1 LEEYTNK
8 KEPEE
13 VRCIEGMTKI
23 LEYSMAGRS
32 LTLRNIDESGFS
44 IIAKEDIHVDEGDIK
59 KIGNL
64 FESVGI
70 PFRSVNDLNG
80 TPRQEI
86 ITLELFKDEAE
97 KVLSLLAKERLDK
110 VDELEHQ
117 DKEQIYKILMALDN
131 IQKKIERGIAKS
143 QK

>member
-1 LEEYTNK
+1 
-8 KEPEE
+8 
-13 VRCIEGMTKI
+13 MTKI
-23 LEYSMAGRS
+23 LEYSMANRS
-32 LTLRNIDESGFS
+32 LTLRNIDKSGFS
-44 IIAKEDIHVDEGDIK
+44 IIAKEEIHIDEGDIK

-70 PFRSVNDLNG
+70 PFRSVNDMNG
-80 TPRQEI
+80 TLRPDI

-97 KVLSLLAKERLDK
+97 RIISLLAKERLNI

-117 DKEQIYKILMALDN
+117 DKEWIYKIIMALDN

-143 QK
+143 HK

>member
-1 LEEYTNK
+1 
-8 KEPEE
+8 
-13 VRCIEGMTKI
+13 MTKL
-23 LEYSMAGRS
+23 LEYSMANRS
-32 LTLRNIDESGFS
+32 LTLRNIDKSGFS
-44 IIAKEDIHVDEGDIK
+44 IIAKEEIHIDEGDIK

-70 PFRSVNDLNG
+70 PFRSVNDMNG
-80 TPRQEI
+80 TLRPEI

-97 KVLSLLAKERLDK
+97 RIISLLAKERLNIVDK
-110 VDELEHQ
+110 LEQQ
-117 DKEQIYKILMALDN
+117 DKERIYKIIMALDN

>member
-1 LEEYTNK
+1 
-8 KEPEE
+8 
-13 VRCIEGMTKI
+13 MTKI
-23 LEYSMAGRS
+23 LEYSMANRS
-32 LTLRNIDESGFS
+32 FTLRNIDKSGFS
-44 IIAKEDIHVDEGDIK
+44 IIAKEEIHIDEGDIK

-70 PFRSVNDLNG
+70 PFRSVNDMNSTLR
-80 TPRQEI
+80 PEI

-97 KVLSLLAKERLDK
+97 RIISLLAKERLNI

-117 DKEQIYKILMALDN
+117 DKEQIYKIIMDLDN

>member
-1 LEEYTNK
+1 
-8 KEPEE
+8 
-13 VRCIEGMTKI
+13 MTKI
-23 LEYSMAGRS
+23 LEYSMVSRS
-32 LTLRNIDESGFS
+32 LTLRNIDKSGFS
-44 IIAKEDIHVDEGDIK
+44 IIAKEDIHIDEGDIR

-80 TPRQEI
+80 TPRPKI

-97 KVLSLLAKERLDK
+97 KVISLLAKERLDI
-110 VDELEHQ
+110 VDKLEHQ
-117 DKEQIYKILMALDN
+117 DKEQIYKIIMVLDN

-143 QK
+143 RH

>member
-1 LEEYTNK
+1 
-8 KEPEE
+8 
-13 VRCIEGMTKI
+13 MTKI
-23 LEYSMAGRS
+23 LEYSMANRS
-32 LTLRNIDESGFS
+32 LTLRNIDKSGFS
-44 IIAKEDIHVDEGDIK
+44 IIAKEEIHIDEGDIK

-70 PFRSVNDLNG
+70 PFRSVNDIDG
-80 TPRQEI
+80 TLRPEI

-97 KVLSLLAKERLDK
+97 RIISLLAKERLNI

-117 DKEQIYKILMALDN
+117 DKEQIYKIIMALDN

-143 QK
+143 HK

>member
-1 LEEYTNK
+1 
-8 KEPEE
+8 
-13 VRCIEGMTKI
+13 MTKI
-23 LEYSMAGRS
+23 LEYSIANRS
-32 LTLRNIDESGFS
+32 LTLRNIDKSGFS
-44 IIAKEDIHVDEGDIK
+44 IIAKEEIHIDEGDIK

-70 PFRSVNDLNG
+70 PFRSVNDMNG
-80 TPRQEI
+80 TLRPDI

-97 KVLSLLAKERLDK
+97 RIISLLAKERLNI

-117 DKEQIYKILMALDN
+117 DKERIYKIIMALDN

>member
-1 LEEYTNK
+1 
-8 KEPEE
+8 
-13 VRCIEGMTKI
+13 MTKI
-23 LEYSMAGRS
+23 LEYSKANRS
-32 LTLRNIDESGFS
+32 LTLRNIDKSGFS
-44 IIAKEDIHVDEGDIK
+44 IIAKEEIHIDEGDIK

-70 PFRSVNDLNG
+70 PVRSVNDIDG
-80 TPRQEI
+80 TLRPEI

-97 KVLSLLAKERLDK
+97 RIISLLAKESLNIVDK
-110 VDELEHQ
+110 LEQQ
-117 DKEQIYKILMALDN
+117 DKERIYKIIMALDN

>member
-1 LEEYTNK
+1 
-8 KEPEE
+8 
-13 VRCIEGMTKI
+13 MTKI
-23 LEYSMAGRS
+23 LEYSMVSRS
-32 LTLRNIDESGFS
+32 LTLRNIDKSGFS
-44 IIAKEDIHVDEGDIK
+44 IIAKEDIHIDEGDIR

-80 TPRQEI
+80 TPRPEI

-97 KVLSLLAKERLDK
+97 KVISLLAKERLDI
-110 VDELEHQ
+110 VDKLEHQ
-117 DKEQIYKILMALDN
+117 DKEQIYKIIMVLDN

>member
-1 LEEYTNK
+1 
-8 KEPEE
+8 
-13 VRCIEGMTKI
+13 
-23 LEYSMAGRS
+23 MASRS
-32 LTLRNIDESGFS
+32 LTLRNIDKSGFS
-44 IIAKEDIHVDEGDIK
+44 IIAKEDIHIDEGDIK

-80 TPRQEI
+80 TSRPEL

-97 KVLSLLAKERLDK
+97 KVISLLAKERLDI
-110 VDELEHQ
+110 VDQLEHQ
-117 DKEQIYKILMALDN
+117 DKEQIYKIIMALDN

-143 QK
+143 HK

>member
-1 LEEYTNK
+1 
-8 KEPEE
+8 
-13 VRCIEGMTKI
+13 MTKI
-23 LEYSMAGRS
+23 LEYSMANRS
-32 LTLRNIDESGFS
+32 LTLRNIDKSGFS
-44 IIAKEDIHVDEGDIK
+44 IIAKEEIHIDEGDIK

-70 PFRSVNDLNG
+70 PFRSVNDMNG
-80 TPRQEI
+80 TLRPEI
-86 ITLELFKDEAE
+86 MTLELFKDEAE
-97 KVLSLLAKERLDK
+97 RIISLLAKERLNV

-117 DKEQIYKILMALDN
+117 DKERIYKIIMDLDN

>member
-1 LEEYTNK
+1 
-8 KEPEE
+8 
-13 VRCIEGMTKI
+13 MTKI
-23 LEYSMAGRS
+23 LEYSKANRS
-32 LTLRNIDESGFS
+32 LTLRNIDKSGFS
-44 IIAKEDIHVDEGDIK
+44 IIAKEEIHIDEGDIK

-64 FESVGI
+64 FESVSI
-70 PFRSVNDLNG
+70 PFRSVNDMNG
-80 TPRQEI
+80 TLRPEI

-97 KVLSLLAKERLDK
+97 RIISLLAKERLNI

-117 DKEQIYKILMALDN
+117 DKERIYKIIMALDN

>member
-1 LEEYTNK
+1 
-8 KEPEE
+8 
-13 VRCIEGMTKI
+13 MTKI
-23 LEYSMAGRS
+23 LEYSKANRS
-32 LTLRNIDESGFS
+32 LTLRNIDKSGFS
-44 IIAKEDIHVDEGDIK
+44 IIAKEEIHIDEGDIK

-70 PFRSVNDLNG
+70 PFRSVNDIDG
-80 TPRQEI
+80 TLRPEI

-97 KVLSLLAKERLDK
+97 RIISLLAKERLNIVDK
-110 VDELEHQ
+110 LEQQ
-117 DKEQIYKILMALDN
+117 DKEQIYKIIMALDN